1 VHCANLRGNNNMPN
15 EPYSAMDVSGPI
27 VRFENVGMQ
36 YGAGPEILTD
46 VSFDL
51 EPGSLHFLTGASG
64 AGKSSLLKIVTLA
77 QAPSRGT
84 VSVLG
89 HDIAGIGREALP
101 DLRQRIGVV
110 FQDFRLIESLTAL
123 ENVALV
129 LEVAGARSRDVREHV
144 AELLEWVGLSG
155 RADARPANLSGGEQQ
170 RVAVARAV
178 INNPPLLLADE
189 PTGSVDR
196 AVGTRILY
204 LFEELNR
211 MGTTV
216 LIATHNDELASRFDY
231 PRLHLENGEL
241 TLQPT
246 S

>member
-1 VHCANLRGNNNMPN
+1 MPK
-15 EPYSAMDVSGPI
+15 EPYPAMDLSGPI
-27 VRFENVGMQ
+27 VRFENVSMQ

-46 VSFDL
+46 VSFDI
-51 EPGSLHFLTGASG
+51 EPGSFHFLTGSSG
-64 AGKSSLLKIVTLA
+64 AGKSSLLKIVYLA
-77 QAPSRGT
+77 QAPSRGA

-89 HDIAGIGREALP
+89 HDVASTKREALP
-101 DLRQRIGVV
+101 DLRRRIGVV
-110 FQDFRLIESLTAL
+110 FQDFRLIDSLTAL
-123 ENVALV
+123 ENVALA
-129 LEVAGARSRDVREHV
+129 LEVAGARRKEVREHV
-144 AELLEWVGLSG
+144 AELLEWVGLAD
-155 RADARPANLSGGEQQ
+155 RADARPASLSGGEQQ

-178 INNPPLLLADE
+178 INNPQLLLADE

-196 AVGTRILY
+196 AIGTRILY

>member
-1 VHCANLRGNNNMPN
+1 MPK
-15 EPYSAMDVSGPI
+15 EAYPAMDLSGPI
-27 VRFENVGMQ
+27 VRFENVGMR
-36 YGAGPEILTD
+36 YGRGPEILTD

-51 EPGSLHFLTGASG
+51 EPGSFHFLTGSSG
-64 AGKSSLLKIVTLA
+64 AGKSLLLKIAYLA
-77 QAPSRGT
+77 QTPSRGA
-84 VSVLG
+84 VSVFG
-89 HDIAGIGREALP
+89 HDVAGTERKMLP
-101 DLRQRIGVV
+101 DLRRRIGVV
-110 FQDFRLIESLTAL
+110 FQDFRLIDSLTAL
-123 ENVALV
+123 ENVALA
-129 LEVAGARSRDVREHV
+129 LEVAGARAREVREHV
-144 AELLEWVGLSG
+144 AELLEWIGLTD
-155 RADARPANLSGGEQQ
+155 RADARPASLSGGEQQ

-178 INNPPLLLADE
+178 INNPQLLLADE
-189 PTGSVDR
+189 PTASVDR
-196 AVGTRILY
+196 AIATRILY

>member
-1 VHCANLRGNNNMPN
+1 MPK
-15 EPYSAMDVSGPI
+15 EPYPAMDLSGPI
-27 VRFENVGMQ
+27 VRFENVSMQ

-46 VSFDL
+46 VSFDI
-51 EPGSLHFLTGASG
+51 EPGSFHFLTGSSG
-64 AGKSSLLKIVTLA
+64 AGKSSLLKIVYLA
-77 QAPSRGT
+77 QAPSRGA

-89 HDIAGIGREALP
+89 HDVASTKREALP
-101 DLRQRIGVV
+101 DLRRRIGVV
-110 FQDFRLIESLTAL
+110 FQDFRLIDSLTAL
-123 ENVALV
+123 ENVALA
-129 LEVAGARSRDVREHV
+129 LEVAGAHRKEVREHV
-144 AELLEWVGLSG
+144 AELLEWVGLAD
-155 RADARPANLSGGEQQ
+155 RADARPASLSGGEQQ

-178 INNPPLLLADE
+178 INNPQLLLADE

-196 AVGTRILY
+196 AIGTRILY

>member
-1 VHCANLRGNNNMPN
+1 
-15 EPYSAMDVSGPI
+15 MDLSGPI
-27 VRFENVGMQ
+27 VRFENVAMQ

-51 EPGSLHFLTGASG
+51 EPGSFHFLTGSSG
-64 AGKSSLLKIVTLA
+64 AGKSSLLKIIYLA
-77 QAPSRGT
+77 QIPSRGAA
-84 VSVLG
+84 SVFG
-89 HDIAGIGREALP
+89 HDLAGSERTMLP
-101 DLRQRIGVV
+101 ELRRRIGVV
-110 FQDFRLIESLTAL
+110 FQDFRLIDSLSAL
-123 ENVALV
+123 ENVALA
-129 LEVAGARSRDVREHV
+129 LEVAGARARETREHV
-144 AELLEWVGLSG
+144 AELLEWIGLAD
-155 RADARPANLSGGEQQ
+155 RADAKPASLSGGERQ

-178 INNPPLLLADE
+178 INNPSLLLADE
-189 PTGSVDR
+189 PTASVD
-196 AVGTRILY
+196 AAIASRILY

-231 PRLHLENGEL
+231 PRLHLEDGEL

>member
-1 VHCANLRGNNNMPN
+1 
-15 EPYSAMDVSGPI
+15 MDPSGPI
-27 VRFENVGMQ
+27 IRFENVGMQ
-36 YGAGPEILTD
+36 YRAGSEVLTD

-51 EPGSLHFLTGASG
+51 DPGSFHFLTGCSG
-64 AGKSSLLKIVTLA
+64 AGKSSLLKIAYLA
-77 QAPSRGT
+77 QSPSRGT

-89 HDIAGIGREALP
+89 HDVADTERGVLP
-101 DLRQRIGVV
+101 ELHRRIGVV
-110 FQDFRLIESLTAL
+110 FQDFRLIDSLTAL
-123 ENVALV
+123 ENVALA
-129 LEVAGARSRDVREHV
+129 LEVAGARARETREHV
-144 AELLEWVGLSG
+144 AELLDWIGLTD
-155 RADARPANLSGGEQQ
+155 RADAKPASLSGGEQQ

-178 INNPPLLLADE
+178 INNPALLLADE
-189 PTGSVDR
+189 PTASVD
-196 AVGTRILY
+196 AAGATRILY

-231 PRLHLENGEL
+231 PRLHLEKGEL